1 MTIDCDNGYERG
13 TDVTCTEAC
22 AGQCCAIESGD
33 RFARACAGFTGL
45 VYRDGSCTGN
55 GACKDS
61 TIAEVKGPSCVGLI
75 ACTRL
80 ESSLIEESCNGKAAC
95 VNSEISL
102 IKGSCNSSSR
112 SNDCNLIILLLLLM
126 ENMILHK
133 IHKITNIIEINK
145 FIIVIR
151 NDESNSF
158 LWNRMELLYIL
169 ITAICRI
176 YLLLMC
182 ISMFVSISYV
192 TILLQGYGTLL
203 LHVVRIVQC
212 LY

>member
-1 MTIDCDNGYERG
+1 MTVDCDNGYERG

-95 VNSEISL
+95 VNSEVSV

-112 SNDCNLIILLLLLM
+112 SNDCNLIIA
-126 ENMILHK
+126 
-133 IHKITNIIEINK
+133 TS
-145 FIIVIR
+145 IV
-151 NDESNSF
+151 DGKYDPPQDPQDYE
-158 LWNRMELLYIL
+158 
-169 ITAICRI
+169 
-176 YLLLMC
+176 
-182 ISMFVSISYV
+182 
-192 TILLQGYGTLL
+192 
-203 LHVVRIVQC
+203 
-212 LY
+212 